1 MARQDLGRKSLLLL
15 GSTWF
20 GSALGML
27 ISILIARTLG
37 PAAVGSIGFSMGL
50 VGLLMAA
57 LLPGFAQAHLKRLAE
72 GQDPG
77 RCLGTM
83 VTVQLA
89 LDLLLLAALGVAWA
103 VTGFAPWGQLVQVFA
118 CMLGAQL
125 AMGFADIYLK
135 VFLAREWVVPYA
147 VILLVARVARL
158 VTTVLVLA
166 WAPHITWV
174 AATFLL
180 EGLVSLAGA
189 AVVLAVR
196 HGIGLRAPTAESF
209 RGYWRF
215 ARPFLVT
222 TPIALFQDSVDRVVV
237 GRWAGLTAAGY
248 YHVARALWEALS
260 SVMQAPATLLFTRLS
275 QLYARRSERADRE
288 ARGLFESGLD
298 KLLFLVVPLGLALW
312 AGAELVILALYGEAF
327 LPAVW
332 PLRLLVVT
340 SVLQAVV
347 NPYTLIVNALEETH
361 RFIPVNLLRLAVYL
375 GVLALLVPWLLP
387 GATGA
392 ALARLILVAFP
403 CWVYMRWTRELAGV
417 GFFTRIPAYLG
428 AFAVSLAVF
437 HAVAALLGPAH
448 VPEPWP
454 ALPAALVAFAV
465 YFLGLGWMHPHTG
478 DNLRYALSLLSP
490 RAFQDFLR
498 AGLRGT

>member
-1 MARQDLGRKSLLLL
+1 MSPQDLGRKSLLLL
-15 GSTWF
+15 GTTWF

-27 ISILIARTLG
+27 VSILIARILG
-37 PAAVGSIGFSMGL
+37 PEAVGAIGFSLGL

-57 LLPGFAQAHLKRLAE
+57 LLPGFALAHLKRLAE
-72 GQDPG
+72 GQDPA

-83 VTVQLA
+83 LSVQLA
-89 LDLLLLAALGVAWA
+89 LDLLLLVALGVAWA
-103 VTGFAPWGQLVQVFA
+103 VTGFAPWGPLVQVFA
-118 CMLGAQL
+118 WMLAAQL
-125 AMGFADIYLK
+125 ATGFADTYLK

-147 VILLVARVARL
+147 VIVLVARVVRL
-158 VTTVLVLA
+158 GATVVVLA

-174 AATFLL
+174 AATFAL
-180 EGLVSLAGA
+180 EGVVSLAGA
-189 AVVLAVR
+189 ALVLAAR
-196 HGIGLRAPTAESF
+196 HGIGLRAPTAESV

-222 TPIALFQDSVDRVVV
+222 TPIALFQDSIDRVVV

-248 YHVARALWEALS
+248 YHIARALWEALA
-260 SVMQAPATLLFTRLS
+260 SVMQAPATLLFTRLA
-275 QLYARRSERADRE
+275 QLYARRSESGDRE

-298 KLLFLVVPLGLALW
+298 KLLFLVLPLGLALW
-312 AGAELVILALYGEAF
+312 TGAELVIGGLYGPAF

-340 SVLQAVV
+340 AVLQAMV

-361 RFIPVNLLRLAVYL
+361 RFIPVNLLRLVVYL
-375 GVLALLVPWLLP
+375 AVLALLVPWLLP
-387 GATGA
+387 GAAGA

-417 GFFTRIPAYLG
+417 GFYPRIPAYLA
-428 AFAVSLAVF
+428 AFALALAVF
-437 HAVAALLGPAH
+437 HALRALLAPARM
-448 VPEPWP
+448 PEPWS
-454 ALPAALVAFAV
+454 ALPAALGALAA
-465 YFLGLGWMHPHTG
+465 YFLCLAWTHPRTG
-478 DNLRYALSLLSP
+478 ENLRYARSLLSP

-498 AGLRGT
+498 AGMRGT

>member
-1 MARQDLGRKSLLLL
+1 MPPQDLGRKSLLLL

-20 GSALGML
+20 GSALGMV

-37 PAAVGSIGFSMGL
+37 PEAIGSIAFSMGL

-83 VTVQLA
+83 LTVQLA

-103 VTGFAPWGQLVQVFA
+103 VVGFAPWGQLVQVFA

-125 AMGFADIYLK
+125 AIGLADVFLK
-135 VFLAREWVVPYA
+135 VFIAKEWVVPYTM
-147 VILLVARVARL
+147 ILLVARLTRL
-158 VTTVLVLA
+158 VAAVIVLV

-174 AATFLL
+174 AATFTL

-189 AVVLAVR
+189 ALVLSAR
-196 HGIGLRAPTAESF
+196 HGIGVRAPTAESF

-260 SVMQAPATLLFTRLS
+260 SVMQAPATLLFTRLA
-275 QLYARRSERADRE
+275 QLYARRSEAGDRE

-298 KLLFLVVPLGLALW
+298 KLIFLVLPLGLALW
-312 AGAELVILALYGEAF
+312 AGAELVIVALYGPAF
-327 LPAVW
+327 LAARW
-332 PLRLLVVT
+332 PLRLLVLT
-340 SVLQAVV
+340 AALQAIV

-361 RFIPVNLLRLAVYL
+361 RFIPVNLLRLVVYL
-375 GVLALLVPWLLP
+375 GVLALLVPWLVP

-403 CWVYMRWTRELAGV
+403 CWVYVRWTRELAGV
-417 GFFTRIPAYLG
+417 GFYPRIPAYLA
-428 AFAVSLAVF
+428 AFAVGLAVF
-437 HAVAALLGPAH
+437 HAVVALLGPAGAR
-448 VPEPWP
+448 EPWT
-454 ALPAALVAFAV
+454 AVPAALVAFAA
-465 YFLGLGWMHPHTG
+465 YFLCLGWAHPRTG
-478 DNLRYALSLLSP
+478 ENLRYALSLLSP

-498 AGLRGT
+498 TGLRGT

>member
-20 GSALGML
+20 GSALGMVV
-27 ISILIARTLG
+27 SILIARTLG
-37 PAAVGSIGFSMGL
+37 PAAVGSIGFSLGM

-83 VTVQLA
+83 LTVQLT
-89 LDLLLLAALGVAWA
+89 LDLLLLIALGVAWA
-103 VTGFAPWGQLVQVFA
+103 ISGFAPWGQLVQVFA
-118 CMLGAQL
+118 CMLGSQL
-125 AMGFADIYLK
+125 ATGFADIYLK

-147 VILLVARVARL
+147 VILLVARVTRL
-158 VTTVLVLA
+158 AATVVVLT
-166 WAPHITWV
+166 WAPSIILV
-174 AATFLL
+174 AATFPL
-180 EGLVSLAGA
+180 EGLLSLTGA
-189 AVVLAVR
+189 AFVLATR

-237 GRWAGLTAAGY
+237 GRWAGLTATGY

-260 SVMQAPATLLFTRLS
+260 SVMQAPATLLFTRLA
-275 QLYARRSERADRE
+275 QLYRRRSEMADRE
-288 ARGLFESGLD
+288 ARGLFESSLD

-312 AGAELVILALYGEAF
+312 AGAELVILTLYGEAF

-332 PLRLLVVT
+332 PLRLLVLT
-340 SVLQAVV
+340 AVLQAIV
-347 NPYTLIVNALEETH
+347 NPYTLIVNALEQTH
-361 RFIPVNLLRLAVYL
+361 RFIPVSLLRLTVYL
-375 GVLALLVPWLLP
+375 GMLALLVPWLLP

-392 ALARLILVAFP
+392 ALARLILVGFP

-417 GFFTRIPAYLG
+417 GFFKRIPAYLG
-428 AFAVSLAVF
+428 ALAVSLVVF
-437 HAVAALLGPAH
+437 HAVAALLRPTH
-448 VPEPWP
+448 VPEPWT
-454 ALPAALVAFAV
+454 AVPAALAAFAV
-465 YFLGLGWMHPHTG
+465 YFACLGWTHPRTG

-490 RAFQDFLR
+490 RAFHDFVR
-498 AGLRGT
+498 AGLRGA

>member
-1 MARQDLGRKSLLLL
+1 
-15 GSTWF
+15 
-20 GSALGML
+20 
-27 ISILIARTLG
+27 
-37 PAAVGSIGFSMGL
+37 
-50 VGLLMAA
+50 VGLIMAA

-83 VTVQLA
+83 LTVQLA

-103 VTGFAPWGQLVQVFA
+103 VSGFAPWGRLVQVFA

-125 AMGFADIYLK
+125 ATGLADIYLK

-147 VILLVARVARL
+147 LILLVARGARL
-158 VTTVLVLA
+158 VSTVLVLA
-166 WAPHITWV
+166 WTPHITWV
-174 AATFLL
+174 AGTFLL
-180 EGLVSLAGA
+180 EGLIALSGA
-189 AVVLAVR
+189 ALVLAVR
-196 HGIGLRAPTAESF
+196 HGIGPRAPTAESF

-248 YHVARALWEALS
+248 YHIARALWEALS

-275 QLYARRSERADRE
+275 QLYARRSEGADRE
-288 ARGLFESGLD
+288 ARGLFENGLD

-340 SVLQAVV
+340 SVLQAIV

-375 GVLALLVPWLLP
+375 GVLALLLGHQSGELGHLDDDFADAREAPVHLATAHDLAEVGLP
-387 GATGA
+387 EQGGHGLSIDPLEV
-392 ALARLILVAFP
+392 ALAADRLVRSIGRPWAVIVAASREALEGGRKVADPRRDEVAHRLDRLIWRHLDD
-403 CWVYMRWTRELAGV
+403 L
-417 GFFTRIPAYLG
+417 
-428 AFAVSLAVF
+428 
-437 HAVAALLGPAH
+437 
-448 VPEPWP
+448 
-454 ALPAALVAFAV
+454 
-465 YFLGLGWMHPHTG
+465 
-478 DNLRYALSLLSP
+478 
-490 RAFQDFLR
+490 
-498 AGLRGT
+498 

>member
-27 ISILIARTLG
+27 VSILIARTLG
-37 PAAVGSIGFSMGL
+37 PEAVGSIGFSMGW
-50 VGLLMAA
+50 VGLLMAV

-83 VTVQLA
+83 LSVQLA
-89 LDLLLLAALGVAWA
+89 LDLLLLLALGVAWGA
-103 VTGFAPWGQLVQVFA
+103 GVFSPRSSVGQVFA

-125 AMGFADIYLK
+125 ATGLADVYLK
-135 VFLAREWVVPYA
+135 VFIAREWVVPYA
-147 VILLVARVARL
+147 LIQLVARLARL
-158 VTTVLVLA
+158 VATMMVLA
-166 WAPHITWV
+166 WAPRLTLV

-189 AVVLAVR
+189 ALVLAAR

-222 TPIALFQDSVDRVVV
+222 TPIALIQDSVDRVVV

-248 YHVARALWEALS
+248 YHIARALWEALG

-275 QLYARRSERADRE
+275 QLYTRRSESGDRH

-298 KLLFLVVPLGLALW
+298 KLLFLVVPLALALW
-312 AGAELVILALYGEAF
+312 AGAELVILALYGDAF

-332 PLRLLVVT
+332 PLRLLVIT
-340 SVLQAVV
+340 SVLQAIV
-347 NPYTLIVNALEETH
+347 NPYTLIVNALEEAH
-361 RFIPVNLLRLAVYL
+361 RFIPVNLLRLVVYL
-375 GVLALLVPWLLP
+375 SVLALLVPWLLP

-403 CWVYMRWTRELAGV
+403 CWVYMRWTRELAGI
-417 GFFTRIPAYLG
+417 GFYMRIPAYLG
-428 AFAVSLAVF
+428 AFVVSLAVF
-437 HAVAALLGPAH
+437 HVAAALLAPAH
-448 VPEPWP
+448 VPGPWT
-454 ALPAALVAFAV
+454 ALPAALVAFTG
-465 YFLGLGWMHPHTG
+465 YFLCLGWTHPQTG